1 MNINM
6 KKIVSVSVLVIGL
19 FAFILSIYNNNI
31 NFALIYLT
39 TALIFWV
46 LYGLL
51 VDAFDIQIFAWIISV
66 SGFLVALSVLFMFGI
81 EEVAYTVGAIIFHSE
96 GIAGALGIGLFSLF
110 PILILHQI
118 GTAIASENAI
128 IDQEL
133 PEEKFKPEILSEEWE
148 VASDDELQSGE
159 FEIG

>member
-1 MNINM
+1 MNLYL
-6 KKIVSVSVLVIGL
+6 KKIASGL
-19 FAFILSIYNNNI
+19 IVVVGLIIFFLSMVNNNLD
-31 NFALIYLT
+31 FALIALT
-39 TALIFWV
+39 ATLIFWV

-51 VDAFDIQIFAWIISV
+51 LDAFDVGIFAWIISV

-81 EEVAYTVGAIIFHSE
+81 EEVAYPVGAIVFHSG
-96 GIAGALGIGLFSLF
+96 GIASALGIVLFSLF

-118 GTAIASENAI
+118 GTSINSENAI

-133 PEEKFKPEILSEEWE
+133 PEEKSKPDILSEEWE